1 MLDFD
6 KLLAI
11 NRAYDTLYQGQD
23 PFRII
28 TRLAEECGELAKEVN
43 HFEGTGRKR
52 EKHGPPSRESLAQEV
67 QDVLRCALQVA
78 AYYGVEQERAA
89 SVEATHARLMGEGRI
104 KVS

>member
-1 MLDFD
+1 MLDFH
-6 KLLAI
+6 KLVAI
-11 NRAYDTLYQGQD
+11 NRAYDALYQGQD

-43 HFEGTGRKR
+43 HFEDTGRKR

-78 AYYGVEQERAA
+78 SYYGAEQELAA
-89 SVEATHARLMGEGRI
+89 SVETTHAKLVAEGRI
-104 KVS
+104 KAS